1 MTWETHAV
9 TNVVPALTDYNVYA
23 HDTVLREG
31 VRRAAGAHADARE
44 ADLLAYGG
52 RLGQAQTL
60 RAAADANRHSPVLER
75 YDGVGNRIDDVR
87 FHPAWHTVSS
97 LLREQGLIAQPFADP
112 EPGAWA
118 AYAAGFSMH
127 GQIEAGSL
135 CPASMTFASIP
146 VLRQQPAL
154 FETLQAGLLSRTYDT
169 RDVPIPERRSL
180 LIGMGM
186 TEKQGGSDVRS
197 NETSASPLRGEGPGE
212 AYRLVGHKWFFSA
225 PQSDAHLVVACTPAG
240 MSCFFVPRWRPDGTR
255 NAVRIQRL
263 KDKLGNRSNAS
274 SEVEFENAWGV
285 LVGEE
290 GRGIPTILE
299 MATHTR
305 LNCVMGST
313 GLMRQALV
321 QAIHYARHRS
331 AFGRT
336 LVTQPLMQ
344 NVLADMALESEAAT
358 LLMLRLTQAFAEPDD
373 PVQRAYRR
381 IVTPAAKLWVCK
393 RAVEL
398 AGEAMEV
405 CGGNGYVEDMPL
417 ARLLREAPVNSI
429 WEGSGNVMALDVLRA
444 MAREPQA
451 LTALLG
457 DLAPV
462 SATQPV
468 LRSALGAVHTALSGP
483 PDVIERE
490 GRRIAQRLVLLVQA
504 DLLRRHSPPDL
515 LEAFVASRFDA
526 ESGRV
531 FGTLP
536 GHIALA
542 PIIDRAWPA

>member
-1 MTWETHAV
+1 MAWSTHAV
-9 TNVVPALTDYNVYA
+9 TNVVPVLTDYNVYA

-31 VRRAAGAHADARE
+31 VRRTAGAHAEARE
-44 ADLLAYGG
+44 AELLAYGE
-52 RLGQAQTL
+52 RLGQTQTL
-60 RAAADANRHSPVLER
+60 SAAAQANRHAPTLER
-75 YDGVGNRIDDVR
+75 YDAVGHRIDEVR
-87 FHPAWHTVSS
+87 FHPAWHDISS
-97 LLREQGLIAQPFADP
+97 LLRGQGLIAQPFADP
-112 EPGAWA
+112 APGAWA

-154 FETLQAGLLSRTYDT
+154 FETLREGLFSRTYDS
-169 RDVPIPERRSL
+169 RDVPIAQRRSL
-180 LIGMGM
+180 LVGMGM

-197 NETSASPLRGEGPGE
+197 NETSASPLAGEGAGE

-225 PQSDAHLVVACTPAG
+225 PQSDAHLVLAG
-240 MSCFFVPRWRPDGTR
+240 TAAGLSCFFVPRWRPDGTR
-255 NAVRIQRL
+255 NAIRIERL

-274 SEVEFENAWGV
+274 AEVEFQNAWGV

-290 GRGIPTILE
+290 GGGVQTLLE
-299 MATHTR
+299 MVTHTR
-305 LNCVMGST
+305 LNCVMGSA

-331 AFGRT
+331 AFGRP
-336 LVTQPLMQ
+336 LAAQPLMQ

-358 LLMLRLTQAFAEPDD
+358 LLMLRLTQAFAESDD
-373 PVQRAYRR
+373 PLQRAYRR

-393 RAVEL
+393 RAIEM

-405 CGGNGYVEDMPL
+405 FGGNGYVEDMPM

-444 MAREPQA
+444 MAREPEA
-451 LTALLG
+451 LMALLG

-462 SATQPV
+462 SATQPE
-468 LRSALGAVHTALSGP
+468 LRSTLGAIRAALAGP
-483 PDVIERE
+483 PQAIERE

-504 DLLRRHSPPDL
+504 DLLRRHSPPEL

-536 GHIALA
+536 GHVALA
-542 PIIDRAWPA
+542 PIIERAWPA